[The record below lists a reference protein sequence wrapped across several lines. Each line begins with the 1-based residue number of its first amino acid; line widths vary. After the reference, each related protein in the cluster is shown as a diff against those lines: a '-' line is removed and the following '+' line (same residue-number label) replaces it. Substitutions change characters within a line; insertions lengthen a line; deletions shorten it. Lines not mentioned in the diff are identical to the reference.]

1 MLRPPSAGREFI
13 RTKHKGTGNLLAKTG
28 ITGDTGIGYGD
39 SYIMDPHGEIMVR
52 SKRHEEDFIMA
63 DVDAAHGPDM
73 SFGLSKSAWSH
84 HEFGSIL
91 AEAMKQSP
99 YAKAGR

>member
-13 RTKHKGTGNLLAKTG
+13 STKHKGTGNLLAKTG

-73 SFGLSKSAWSH
+73 SFGLSK
-84 HEFGSIL
+84 
-91 AEAMKQSP
+91 
-99 YAKAGR
+99 